1 MTTRVTTNKTKPK
14 YSCLKCGKTSQDVHN
29 YEYLIRLYPVPVTKN
44 VLTKLELRDQ
54 ARTTQTFNI

>member
-1 MTTRVTTNKTKPK
+1 MTTRVTINKTKPK

-44 VLTKLELRDQ
+44 VLTKLELRD
-54 ARTTQTFNI
+54 